1 MAAFSTTTATGSSR
15 PAISSRSPYPL
26 TTATN
31 LEDRSGGPI
40 LIPKVYDGR
49 NKTFF
54 YFVWE
59 GLRERSPRTN
69 TLAVPTAAQR
79 EGNFARL
86 PAIRDP
92 FTGLPFP
99 NNQIPRDRLNPA
111 SQELVKFYPIPNL
124 PGSGA
129 AGTGFNYS
137 TNLSNQPELDNWSVR
152 LDHNLSDRDRIFGR
166 FISFTNGPYFQ
177 AGPATAS
184 FNNGLFGFL

>member
-1 MAAFSTTTATGSSR
+1 M
-15 PAISSRSPYPL
+15 
-26 TTATN
+26 
-31 LEDRSGGPI
+31 GGPV
-40 LIPKVYDGR
+40 LIPKLYNGR
-49 NKTFF
+49 NRTFF

-79 EGNFARL
+79 EGNFAGL

-99 NNQIPRDRLNPA
+99 NNQIPRDRLSSA

-129 AGTGFNYS
+129 AGAGFNYS
-137 TNLSNQPELDNWSVR
+137 TNLSNQPELDNWSIRSQFLRSRSR
-152 LDHNLSDRDRIFGR
+152 LRPIHFLHERAVLSGRSGDRV
-166 FISFTNGPYFQ
+166 FQ
-177 AGPATAS
+177 
-184 FNNGLFGFL
+184 